1 MFTLDDFTVHTPQ
14 LVDLLRELVEVE
26 SPTAD
31 KAAVDRMGQAVARHL
46 DRLGARVERVPQ
58 AEVGDHLIARFDFGA
73 QGAAA
78 QDQPGILLLGHM
90 DTVHPLGALAHMPCI
105 VRDARLHGPGA
116 LDMKAGI
123 AISLFT
129 IGYLLERGLAPGRPV
144 TALFTSDEETGS
156 HTARPLIEHLARQS
170 ALVLCMEPGMLDGG
184 LKTWRKGVGRFLV
197 TAYGRAAHAGGDH
210 AQGRNAIEELAHH
223 ILAIQGL
230 TDYGRGTTLNVGV
243 IRGGSASNVV
253 PEQAS
258 MEVDLR
264 VTGPAEA
271 GRVEQ
276 AMRALQPVLE
286 GTRLE
291 VQGGLNRPPM
301 PRDEHMGAT
310 FERAR
315 QIGAEIGLELTEG
328 GSGGGSDANFVA
340 PLGVPVLDGLGA
352 CGEGLHSERE
362 YVRIDSLPQR
372 AALLAGLLMG
382 W

>member
-1 MFTLDDFTVHTPQ
+1 MLSLDSFTAQTPQ
-14 LVDLLRELVEVE
+14 LVDLLRQLVEIE
-26 SPTAD
+26 SPTSD
-31 KAAVDRMGQAVARHL
+31 KPAVDRMGQAVVRHL
-46 DRLGARVERVPQ
+46 ERLGARIERAPQ
-58 AEVGDHLIARFDFGA
+58 AEVGDHIIAHFNFGS
-73 QGAAA
+73 QEAA

-90 DTVHPLGALAHMPCI
+90 DTVHPLGTLAHMPC
-105 VRDARLHGPGA
+105 VERNGRLHGPGV

-129 IGYLLERGLAPGRPV
+129 IAYLQEHGLAPNRPV

-156 HTARPLIEHLARQS
+156 HTARTLIERLARQA

-223 ILAIQGL
+223 ILTIQGL

-243 IRGGSASNVV
+243 IHGGSASNVV

-264 VTGPAEA
+264 VTDPAEA
-271 GRVEQ
+271 ERVEQ
-276 AMRALQPVLE
+276 ALRALQPVLE

-291 VQGGLNRPPM
+291 VQGELNRPPM
-301 PRDEHMGAT
+301 PRDARMQVS

-315 QIGAEIGLELTEG
+315 QIGAALGLELSAG

-362 YVRIDSLPQR
+362 YVLVNSLPQR
-372 AALLAGLLMG
+372 AALLAGLLLG